1 MMARPASGMWSKPS
15 TANASIRVLL
25 PEPGPPVMTW
35 KSGRSAI
42 ARTFRFRVERAL
54 APPLPERQHIA
65 SVVAL
70 NARCTIEQRAVK
82 GGAIIVGQLDQ
93 TGFLDEAAQ
102 LYEMARA
109 LASGHDPSSRIG
121 AARGGFKPVPCLRPF
136 ALRLHRCRQCVGQP
150 CDRVL
155 ERRPRPA
162 SATPPFRSA
171 EHTSEL
177 QSLMRNS
184 YADVCLK

>member
-42 ARTFRFRVERAL
+42 ARTFRFRVDRAL

-70 NARCTIEQRAVK
+70 HARCTIETRAVK
-82 GGAIIVGQLDQ
+82 GGTLKAVEQ
-93 TGFLDEAAQ
+93 TRE
-102 LYEMARA
+102 
-109 LASGHDPSSRIG
+109 H
-121 AARGGFKPVPCLRPF
+121 
-136 ALRLHRCRQCVGQP
+136 
-150 CDRVL
+150 
-155 ERRPRPA
+155 
-162 SATPPFRSA
+162 PPTTLIPYAVF
-171 EHTSEL
+171 
-177 QSLMRNS
+177 S
-184 YADVCLK
+184 YTQK

>member
-54 APPLPERQHIA
+54 AAPLPERPHIA

-70 NARCTIEQRAVK
+70 NAHCTIHQRALK
-82 GGAIIVGQLDQ
+82 GGAILVGNLDH
-93 TGFLDEAAQ
+93 TGSLDDAPPA
-102 LYEMARA
+102 YAKARGVP
-109 LASGHDPSSRIG
+109 SGH
-121 AARGGFKPVPCLRPF
+121 
-136 ALRLHRCRQCVGQP
+136 
-150 CDRVL
+150 
-155 ERRPRPA
+155 
-162 SATPPFRSA
+162 TPP
-171 EHTSEL
+171 
-177 QSLMRNS
+177 
-184 YADVCLK
+184 

>member
-54 APPLPERQHIA
+54 APPLPDRQHIP

-70 NARCTIEQRAVK
+70 TARFTIDHRAVK
-82 GGAIIVGQLDQ
+82 GGAILVGQIDQ
-93 TGFLDEAAQ
+93 PGYLDESAH
-102 LYEMARA
+102 LYEITHA
-109 LASGHDPSSRIG
+109 LASGHDPSHPT
-121 AARGGFKPVPCLRPF
+121 AAASVGSTPV
-136 ALRLHRCRQCVGQP
+136 
-150 CDRVL
+150 
-155 ERRPRPA
+155 
-162 SATPPFRSA
+162 
-171 EHTSEL
+171 
-177 QSLMRNS
+177 
-184 YADVCLK
+184 

>member
-1 MMARPASGMWSKPS
+1 MDFFVFCFFFSSRRRQTRCALVTGVQTCALPIS
-15 TANASIRVLL
+15 ANASIRVLL

-82 GGAIIVGQLDQ
+82 GGAII
-93 TGFLDEAAQ
+93 
-102 LYEMARA
+102 
-109 LASGHDPSSRIG
+109 
-121 AARGGFKPVPCLRPF
+121 
-136 ALRLHRCRQCVGQP
+136 
-150 CDRVL
+150 
-155 ERRPRPA
+155 
-162 SATPPFRSA
+162 
-171 EHTSEL
+171 
-177 QSLMRNS
+177 
-184 YADVCLK
+184 

>member
-109 LASGHDPSSRIG
+109 L
-121 AARGGFKPVPCLRPF
+121 
-136 ALRLHRCRQCVGQP
+136 
-150 CDRVL
+150 
-155 ERRPRPA
+155 
-162 SATPPFRSA
+162 RSE

-177 QSLMRNS
+177 KSIMRIS
-184 YADVCLK
+184 HAVFCLKKKTSNNLQTTL

>member
-1 MMARPASGMWSKPS
+1 
-15 TANASIRVLL
+15 
-25 PEPGPPVMTW
+25 
-35 KSGRSAI
+35 
-42 ARTFRFRVERAL
+42 
-54 APPLPERQHIA
+54 IA

-121 AARGGFKPVPCLRPF
+121 APRGGFKPVPCLRQF
-136 ALRLHRCRQCVGQP
+136 ALRLHRCRQSVGQP

-155 ERRPRPA
+155 ERR
-162 SATPPFRSA
+162 SE

-177 QSLMRNS
+177 QSLMRN
-184 YADVCLK
+184 

>member
-70 NARCTIEQRAVK
+70 
-82 GGAIIVGQLDQ
+82 
-93 TGFLDEAAQ
+93 
-102 LYEMARA
+102 
-109 LASGHDPSSRIG
+109 
-121 AARGGFKPVPCLRPF
+121 
-136 ALRLHRCRQCVGQP
+136 
-150 CDRVL
+150 
-155 ERRPRPA
+155 
-162 SATPPFRSA
+162 RSE

-177 QSLMRNS
+177 QSLMRTS
-184 YADVCLK
+184 YAVFCLQQKKHKNRDDTI

>member
-54 APPLPERQHIA
+54 APPLPERPHLS

-70 NARCTIEQRAVK
+70 NARCTIEQRATK
-82 GGAIIVGQLDQ
+82 GGALLVGHPDPTAFLDQ
-93 TGFLDEAAQ
+93 
-102 LYEMARA
+102 
-109 LASGHDPSSRIG
+109 P
-121 AARGGFKPVPCLRPF
+121 P
-136 ALRLHRCRQCVGQP
+136 RL
-150 CDRVL
+150 
-155 ERRPRPA
+155 
-162 SATPPFRSA
+162 
-171 EHTSEL
+171 
-177 QSLMRNS
+177 
-184 YADVCLK
+184 